1 MALID
6 DVLRL
11 CKRLV
16 AAEPGWQ
23 ELLRI
28 HGLDI
33 GKSSR
38 AALEAEL
45 ARDISATIDRTFP
58 GFEDFSTAGKRGIE
72 PGSPARS
79 LLLHALAS
87 PNVVSRK
94 NGTRLTAYPTLAEI
108 ETVENYV
115 FGVRPLSLQELTE
128 RVGGKPLAVVVF
140 AYEYRPASQTCHG
153 RHADMAY
160 ARTGIARTPA
170 VEFGVNAPDDPV
182 GPGIASLT
190 RKTLHRV
197 MNELIAAWETVA
209 EVRHTYILTA
219 HAADAHQEALSTIRA
234 TGVVSLVDIF
244 SVDLRPQL
252 ERPDGPI
259 HGGEID
265 TSILLH
271 LAPELVAQGRMPPGL
286 AATDLKGARFFNA
299 ILEAVV
305 RHVGAR

>member
-1 MALID
+1 LKELSPAAAAACLRANPRLLVPAGTLQLRGPHLPLGCDTIILERLAD
-6 DVLRL
+6 DV
-11 CKRLV
+11 
-16 AAEPGWQ
+16 
-23 ELLRI
+23 
-28 HGLDI
+28 
-33 GKSSR
+33 S
-38 AALEAEL
+38 
-45 ARDISATIDRTFP
+45 
-58 GFEDFSTAGKRGIE
+58 
-72 PGSPARS
+72 
-79 LLLHALAS
+79 
-87 PNVVSRK
+87 
-94 NGTRLTAYPTLAEI
+94 
-108 ETVENYV
+108 
-115 FGVRPLSLQELTE
+115 
-128 RVGGKPLAVVVF
+128 
-140 AYEYRPASQTCHG
+140 
-153 RHADMAY
+153 